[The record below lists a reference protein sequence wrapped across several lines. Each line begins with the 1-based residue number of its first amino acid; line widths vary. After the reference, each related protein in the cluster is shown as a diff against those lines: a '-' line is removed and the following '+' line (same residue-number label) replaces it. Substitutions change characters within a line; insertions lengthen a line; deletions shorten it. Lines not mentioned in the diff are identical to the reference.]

1 MNKFLMIFSVFLI
14 FFIPQIFAESISSNV
29 GNITIDE
36 SIIEIS
42 NNEDYSLKIY
52 GMINPSEFNNRGH
65 IQITLPDG
73 TTDGGLFVPTND
85 GYFEL
90 FFDINHESQLGD
102 YKILGTYGNKI
113 IGNLIFSVSEKAFTV
128 EEIKEIRDETSK
140 QDAIAEAAALKDAQ
154 EAAALKDAQEAAA
167 LKDAQEAAALKDAQ
181 EAAALKD
188 AQEAAALKDA
198 QEAAAL
204 KDAQEAESIINTP
217 TNPSTS
223 NMQYNSYNDIED
235 NPLHF
240 KLFAGLIIVLM
251 IIFAPILFLQKL
263 GLLKL
268 LGGMG
273 GIKWFSAYSFDG
285 KRRSFNKAT
294 KDAVLAR
301 QGYRCNICGISP
313 ENWDYD
319 HIGSRS
325 DNSIGN
331 CQALCL
337 DCHRNKTRYEN
348 RR

>member
-154 EAAALKDAQEAAA
+154 EA
-167 LKDAQEAAALKDAQ
+167 
-181 EAAALKD
+181 
-188 AQEAAALKDA
+188 
-198 QEAAAL
+198 
-204 KDAQEAESIINTP
+204 ESIINTP

-235 NPLHF
+235 IPLHF

-285 KRRSFNKAT
+285 KRRAFNKAT

>member
-42 NNEDYSLKIY
+42 SNEEYSLKIY

-102 YKILGTYGNKI
+102 YKILGTYDNKI

-167 LKDAQEAAALKDAQ
+167 LKDAQEA
-181 EAAALKD
+181 
-188 AQEAAALKDA
+188 
-198 QEAAAL
+198 
-204 KDAQEAESIINTP
+204 ESIINTP
-217 TNPSTS
+217 TNPSTPS
-223 NMQYNSYNDIED
+223 MQYNSYNDIED
-235 NPLHF
+235 IPLHF
-240 KLFAGLIIVLM
+240 KLFAGLIIFLM

-268 LGGMG
+268 LGGRG

-285 KRRSFNKAT
+285 KRRAFNNAT

-301 QGYRCNICGISP
+301 QGYQCNICGISP

>member
-42 NNEDYSLKIY
+42 SNEEYSLKIY
-52 GMINPSEFNNRGH
+52 GMVNPSEFNNRGH

-140 QDAIAEAAALKDAQ
+140 QDAIA
-154 EAAALKDAQEAAA
+154 
-167 LKDAQEAAALKDAQ
+167 EAAALKDAQ